1 MIARIYRTGCAVVAL
16 VIAVYFL
23 FIPALIAIDDLRDPA
38 LRTGEIPRSA
48 WRLLRTLT
56 PKVEAWAKSRVASGR
71 ARELSVNDI
80 AGTEWPVFGSV
91 FYLWA
96 VESLQTAWE
105 KKPQLAASGPR
116 LFARGAIDA
125 AAALVLDEGHAAWVK
140 NHWGQD
146 YLEHANAF
154 YRALRIAAMTS
165 HIRLTHE
172 QRYLEQL
179 GQESVRLADEIDRSP
194 HGLLEDYPGQCYP
207 ADVLVAWA
215 ILRKASDVLGTD
227 DRPQI
232 ARALRGFEREHVD
245 ARGLPPYACD
255 IHSGVPL
262 GESRGCSNSYVL
274 LVATELWP
282 ERAADW
288 YARHERF
295 YWQWSHGVAGFREF
309 PSDITGGQ
317 WYMDVD
323 AGPVIAG
330 HGVAATAFGMGAAL
344 VNGRRDHAA
353 PMMAELFAVS
363 WPMPGGTLLLPRLLS
378 NATDAPYL
386 GEQAVLYI
394 LSRQPHPSVGE
405 TAPKAEGLPGL
416 VYVTIGGQLL
426 FGGLFAFAAL
436 RSARHIRGRRP
447 GAGTCPA
454 SRCP

>member
-1 MIARIYRTGCAVVAL
+1 MIARIRRIGFAVVAL
-16 VIAVYFL
+16 GIATYLL
-23 FIPALIAIDDLRDPA
+23 FIPALIAIQDLRDPA
-38 LRTGEIPRSA
+38 LCTGEIPRPA

-56 PKVEAWAKSRVASGR
+56 PKVEGWARSRVASGR
-71 ARELSVNDI
+71 ARDLPVNDI

-96 VESLQTAWE
+96 VEGMQAAWE
-105 KKPQLAASGPR
+105 KKPQLATAEPR

-125 AAALVLDEGHAAWVK
+125 ATALVLDEGHAAWVK
-140 NHWGQD
+140 KHWGPA
-146 YLEHANAF
+146 YLQHGNAF

-172 QRYLEQL
+172 QRDLEQL
-179 GQESVRLADEIDRSP
+179 GQENARLADEIDGSS

-215 ILRKASDVLGTD
+215 IVRRASEVLGTD
-227 DRPQI
+227 PRPQI
-232 ARALRGFEREHVD
+232 ARALRGFENEHVD

-255 IHSGVPL
+255 IDSGIPL

-274 LVATELWP
+274 LVAAELWP

-295 YWQWSHGVAGFREF
+295 YWQWQHGVAGFREF
-309 PSDITGGQ
+309 PSDVPGGN

-330 HGVAATAFGMGAAL
+330 HGVAATAFGLGAAL

-353 PMMAELFAVS
+353 PMLAELFAVS

-386 GEQAVLYI
+386 GEAAVLYI
-394 LSRQPHPSVGE
+394 LSRQPAPSVAE
-405 TAPKAEGLPGL
+405 TAPRATGLPGL
-416 VYVTIGGQLL
+416 VYLTVGGQLL
-426 FGGLFAFAAL
+426 LGGLFTFAAL
-436 RSARHIRGRRP
+436 RSLRRRRGDR
-447 GAGTCPA
+447 GLE
-454 SRCP
+454 

>member
-1 MIARIYRTGCAVVAL
+1 MVAL
-16 VIAVYFL
+16 VIAVYGL
-23 FIPALIAIDDLRDPA
+23 FIPALIAIQDLRDPA

-96 VESLQTAWE
+96 VESLQAAWE
-105 KKPQLAASGPR
+105 TKPELAATAPR

-125 AAALVLDEGHAAWVK
+125 ATALVLDDGHAAWVK
-140 NHWGQD
+140 KHWGPA
-146 YLEHANAF
+146 YLEHGNAF

-165 HIRLTHE
+165 HIGLTHE
-172 QRYLEQL
+172 HRYVEQL
-179 GQESVRLADEIDRSP
+179 GQESARLAAEIDRSP

-215 ILRKASDVLGTD
+215 ILHKASTVLGMD
-227 DRPQI
+227 DRSQI
-232 ARALRGFEREHVD
+232 AQAIRGFEKEHVD

-255 IHSGVPL
+255 VHSGVPL

-274 LVATELWP
+274 LVAAELWP

-295 YWQWSHGVAGFREF
+295 YWQWQHGVAGFREF
-309 PSDITGGQ
+309 PSDVPGGD

-330 HGVAATAFGMGAAL
+330 HGVAATAFGLGAAL

-386 GEQAVLYI
+386 GEEAVLYI
-394 LSRQPHPSVGE
+394 LSRQPSPSASE
-405 TAPKAEGLPGL
+405 SAPKEAELPAL
-416 VYVTIGGQLL
+416 VYLTIGGQLL
-426 FGGLFAFAAL
+426 LGALSAFAAL
-436 RSARHIRGRRP
+436 RCARHIRGRGHSRRL
-447 GAGTCPA
+447 GT
-454 SRCP
+454 SRQSNGHAPT